1 VHNDCLAKIYKSIK
15 DAPNYP
21 KGFRS
26 VSSQNYKIKNDE
38 GLLGDLR
45 EVEGGRWVKVYN
57 DGYDNQNRKISIHF
71 FRSQSGKV
79 FDVKTYPDWS
89 NN

>member
-1 VHNDCLAKIYKSIK
+1 LAKKR
-15 DAPNYP
+15 P

-26 VSSQNYKIKNDE
+26 VSSKNHKIKNNE

-45 EVEGGRWVKVYN
+45 EVERGRWVKVCN

-79 FDVKTYPDWS
+79 FDVKTYPKWS
-89 NN
+89 NNK